1 MGEPMGQP
9 RGSADD
15 GAYSASYDDV
25 PPPPESEDFGA
36 GQGSAGPS
44 SSSGGSGGFGRG
56 RRGNGDRD
64 RGERATRGVD
74 FGRQPPHNIE
84 AEQGVLGGMLLSK
97 DAIADVVEEIQPGDF
112 YKPSH
117 QSIYDVILDLYAR
130 GEPAD
135 AVTVSAELDRRG
147 ELRRVGGAP
156 YLHTLISTVP
166 TAANAGYYA
175 EIVAEKA
182 VLRRLVD
189 AGTRIVQYGYS
200 GSEGADVTEV
210 VGIDLSPGMAVAFL
224 FTFAL
229 VFTRSAM
236 SDILDIQSDKLLGR
250 ETIPVMIG
258 KEKTQGVLKAIL
270 LISFLP

>member
-84 AEQGVLGGMLLSK
+84 AEQGVLGGMLLSPTV
-97 DAIADVVEEIQPGDF
+97 IADVYELLKPEDF
-112 YKPSH
+112 YRPAH
-117 QSIYDVILDLYAR
+117 QAIY
-130 GEPAD
+130 E
-135 AVTVSAELDRRG
+135 
-147 ELRRVGGAP
+147 
-156 YLHTLISTVP
+156 
-166 TAANAGYYA
+166 
-175 EIVAEKA
+175 
-182 VLRRLVD
+182 
-189 AGTRIVQYGYS
+189 
-200 GSEGADVTEV
+200 
-210 VGIDLSPGMAVAFL
+210 
-224 FTFAL
+224 
-229 VFTRSAM
+229 
-236 SDILDIQSDKLLGR
+236 
-250 ETIPVMIG
+250 
-258 KEKTQGVLKAIL
+258 AIL
-270 LISFLP
+270 HLYGEADEVDPILEIGRAHV